1 MMKARRTEKPVMLC
15 NFKLFFIVNGPAT
28 VVNAYVVYICCPRYI
43 YCIALN
49 VQRFELHASLET
61 IVMIDVYYQQHPP
74 VYGRDLP

>member
-15 NFKLFFIVNGPAT
+15 NAKLFFIVNGPAT
-28 VVNAYVVYICCPRYI
+28 VVNAYICCPRYI

-49 VQRFELHASLET
+49 VQRLELHASLET
-61 IVMIDVYYQQHPP
+61 IVMIDVYDQQHPP